1 MTGLPGLSELKPD
14 DVPMRVELLIRKA
27 SPLLEYPEYSE
38 EVKKKTDR
46 KSDLMKE
53 GVFVW
58 IMFTSGKKAIL
69 YANDRIRFTEEGK
82 YVPGKILSPD
92 ISAFHQVYDWDE
104 QYPWI

>member
-1 MTGLPGLSELKPD
+1 MDRRRENWQNQPVPAGTAHRTCGIPDMTGLPGLSELKPD

-58 IMFTSGKKAIL
+58 IMFTSG
-69 YANDRIRFTEEGK
+69 EESHF
-82 YVPGKILSPD
+82 VC
-92 ISAFHQVYDWDE
+92 E
-104 QYPWI
+104 